1 MTFKAIVGI
10 VLGAMLANNYAL
22 EKFLG
27 AAPLLGWSAQEK
39 KITVLGVSVTVAM
52 VLTAL
57 IAGLVQTYVLD
68 ALSLGYLQT
77 LVFAAIVLIVVYAMN
92 AVAKAAFK
100 KDLGVYFPVIAL
112 NSAVL
117 GLAVNNAADA
127 LSLGESILTAL
138 GAVITSLITGYDW
151 QVAGAT
157 YVNFAMF
164 FAFATLYPDAQVLL
178 LFFIPVKI
186 KWMAILDA
194 CYFAYIIFFCAASR
208 YWIGVV
214 LPLVALLNFFVFF
227 APELG
232 RFAKREQTRTKQAAH
247 FHNAVRQTQREQQ
260 SQGYRHKCAV
270 CGRTDVTN
278 PELQFRYCSKC
289 AGYHC
294 FCSDHIFNH
303 VHFTDE
309 NP

>member
-1 MTFKAIVGI
+1 MKKLNNKIDMFCYRHPRFGI
-10 VLGAMLANNYAL
+10 PNLML
-22 EKFLG
+22 
-27 AAPLLGWSAQEK
+27 
-39 KITVLGVSVTVAM
+39 
-52 VLTAL
+52 
-57 IAGLVQTYVLD
+57 YV
-68 ALSLGYLQT
+68 
-77 LVFAAIVLIVVYAMN
+77 VV
-92 AVAKAAFK
+92 
-100 KDLGVYFPVIAL
+100 I
-112 NSAVL
+112 S
-117 GLAVNNAADA
+117 LAVWL
-127 LSLGESILTAL
+127 LSIMDSSRTLMSYFAFSPELILK
-138 GAVITSLITGYDW
+138 GQVWRLITFMFIPQDTSMWALLFFYFYYWIGSTLEREWGTARFNIFIFSGVLLTIIYGMVIYLITK
-151 QVAGAT
+151 QSASIGT
-157 YVNFAMF
+157 YYIYLSMF
-164 FAFATLYPDAQVLL
+164 FSFATLYPDTQVL
-178 LFFIPVKI
+178 FMFIIPVKI

-194 CYFAYIIFFCAASR
+194 CYFAYIIFFCAVGR
-208 YWIGVV
+208 YWIGAV

-247 FHNAVRQTQREQQ
+247 FHNTVRQTQREQQ

>member
-1 MTFKAIVGI
+1 MQDKLFSRSEGSTLNSLRRRIDRFCVLHPNFGIPNLMLYIVIGNI
-10 VLGAMLANNYAL
+10 AFY
-22 EKFLG
+22 
-27 AAPLLGWSAQEK
+27 LLSLFSTLDGGSFYSILSFSW
-39 KITVLGVSVTVAM
+39 
-52 VLTAL
+52 
-57 IAGLVQTYVLD
+57 AGLKQGQLWRL
-68 ALSLGYLQT
+68 LSFSFLPMTTSPFWL
-77 LVFAAIVLIVVYAMN
+77 LVSC
-92 AVAKAAFK
+92 
-100 KDLGVYFPVIAL
+100 YFYYWI
-112 NSAVL
+112 
-117 GLAVNNAADA
+117 
-127 LSLGESILTAL
+127 
-138 GAVITSLITGYDW
+138 GATITSLITGYDW
-151 QVAGAT
+151 QVAGAE
-157 YVNFAMF
+157 YVNLAMF

-178 LFFIPVKI
+178 FFFIPVKI

-194 CYFAYIIFFCAASR
+194 CYFAYIIFFCAVSR

-247 FHNAVRQTQREQQ
+247 FHNTVRQTQREQQ

>member
-57 IAGLVQTYVLD
+57 IAGLVQTCVLD

-138 GAVITSLITGYDW
+138 GAGLGVARPADLPADRRHSLHGAAGILRNDPTNVNPPSDPRIEGRVFLLVSFRVIGQTED
-151 QVAGAT
+151 
-157 YVNFAMF
+157 
-164 FAFATLYPDAQVLL
+164 
-178 LFFIPVKI
+178 
-186 KWMAILDA
+186 
-194 CYFAYIIFFCAASR
+194 IIHGHM
-208 YWIGVV
+208 I
-214 LPLVALLNFFVFF
+214 
-227 APELG
+227 EL
-232 RFAKREQTRTKQAAH
+232 
-247 FHNAVRQTQREQQ
+247 
-260 SQGYRHKCAV
+260 
-270 CGRTDVTN
+270 
-278 PELQFRYCSKC
+278 
-289 AGYHC
+289 
-294 FCSDHIFNH
+294 
-303 VHFTDE
+303 
-309 NP
+309 

>member
-1 MTFKAIVGI
+1 
-10 VLGAMLANNYAL
+10 ML
-22 EKFLG
+22 
-27 AAPLLGWSAQEK
+27 
-39 KITVLGVSVTVAM
+39 
-52 VLTAL
+52 
-57 IAGLVQTYVLD
+57 
-68 ALSLGYLQT
+68 
-77 LVFAAIVLIVVYAMN
+77 
-92 AVAKAAFK
+92 
-100 KDLGVYFPVIAL
+100 
-112 NSAVL
+112 
-117 GLAVNNAADA
+117 
-127 LSLGESILTAL
+127 LTAL

-157 YVNFAMF
+157 YVNLAMF

-178 LFFIPVKI
+178 FFFIPVKI

-194 CYFAYIIFFCAASR
+194 CYFAYIIFFCAVGR

-247 FHNAVRQTQREQQ
+247 FHNTVRQTQREQQ

>member
-1 MTFKAIVGI
+1 MNSLRRRIDRFCVLHPNFGIPNLMLYIVVGNI
-10 VLGAMLANNYAL
+10 AFY
-22 EKFLG
+22 
-27 AAPLLGWSAQEK
+27 LLSLFSTLDGGSFYSILSFSW
-39 KITVLGVSVTVAM
+39 
-52 VLTAL
+52 
-57 IAGLVQTYVLD
+57 AGLKQGQLWRLLSFSFLPTDTRPFWLLVSCYFYYWIGSTLEREWGTAKFTIYYLSGVL
-68 ALSLGYLQT
+68 
-77 LVFAAIVLIVVYAMN
+77 
-92 AVAKAAFK
+92 
-100 KDLGVYFPVIAL
+100 
-112 NSAVL
+112 
-117 GLAVNNAADA
+117 
-127 LSLGESILTAL
+127 LTAL

-178 LFFIPVKI
+178 FFFIPVKI

-194 CYFAYIIFFCAASR
+194 CYFAYIIFFCAVSR

-247 FHNAVRQTQREQQ
+247 FHNTVRQTQREQQ

>member
-1 MTFKAIVGI
+1 MQQWLDRFCARHPRLGIPGLMRYIVIGNVLVYLLDMFSKSGYAMGTGLLGFSASAILQGQVWRLVTFIFVPASSHNIFFFLVTLYFYYFIG
-10 VLGAMLANNYAL
+10 NAL
-22 EKFLG
+22 ENEWGANKFTIFYLF
-27 AAPLLGWSAQEK
+27 
-39 KITVLGVSVTVAM
+39 GVILNIAVGFLVG
-52 VLTAL
+52 TA
-57 IAGLVQTYVLD
+57 
-68 ALSLGYLQT
+68 SM
-77 LVFAAIVLIVVYAMN
+77 F
-92 AVAKAAFK
+92 
-100 KDLGVYFPVIAL
+100 
-112 NSAVL
+112 
-117 GLAVNNAADA
+117 
-127 LSLGESILTAL
+127 
-138 GAVITSLITGYDW
+138 
-151 QVAGAT
+151 
-157 YVNFAMF
+157 YVNMSMF

-178 LFFIPVKI
+178 FFFIPVKI

-194 CYFAYIIFFCAASR
+194 CYFAYIIFFCAVSR

-247 FHNAVRQTQREQQ
+247 FHNTVRQTQREQQ

>member
-1 MTFKAIVGI
+1 MNSLRRRIDRFCVLHPNFGIPNLMLYIVVG
-10 VLGAMLANNYAL
+10 N
-22 EKFLG
+22 
-27 AAPLLGWSAQEK
+27 
-39 KITVLGVSVTVAM
+39 
-52 VLTAL
+52 
-57 IAGLVQTYVLD
+57 IAFYL
-68 ALSLGYLQT
+68 LSLFST
-77 LVFAAIVLIVVYAMN
+77 LDGGSFYSILSGVL
-92 AVAKAAFK
+92 
-100 KDLGVYFPVIAL
+100 
-112 NSAVL
+112 
-117 GLAVNNAADA
+117 
-127 LSLGESILTAL
+127 LTAL

-178 LFFIPVKI
+178 FFFIPVKI

-194 CYFAYIIFFCAASR
+194 CYFAYIIFFCAVSR

-232 RFAKREQTRTKQAAH
+232 RFVKREQTRTKQAAH
-247 FHNAVRQTQREQQ
+247 FHNTVRQTQREQQ

>member
-1 MTFKAIVGI
+1 MRITLSDHFTYQKLLRFTMPSIVMMI
-10 VLGAMLANNYAL
+10 
-22 EKFLG
+22 
-27 AAPLLGWSAQEK
+27 
-39 KITVLGVSVTVAM
+39 
-52 VLTAL
+52 
-57 IAGLVQTYVLD
+57 
-68 ALSLGYLQT
+68 
-77 LVFAAIVLIVVYAMN
+77 
-92 AVAKAAFK
+92 
-100 KDLGVYFPVIAL
+100 
-112 NSAVL
+112 
-117 GLAVNNAADA
+117 
-127 LSLGESILTAL
+127 
-138 GAVITSLITGYDW
+138 ITSVYSIVDG
-151 QVAGAT
+151 
-157 YVNFAMF
+157 F
-164 FAFATLYPDAQVLL
+164 FVSNCVGKNAFATLYPDAQVLL
-178 LFFIPVKI
+178 FFFIPVKI

-194 CYFAYIIFFCAASR
+194 CYFAYIIFFCAVSR

>member
-1 MTFKAIVGI
+1 M
-10 VLGAMLANNYAL
+10 
-22 EKFLG
+22 
-27 AAPLLGWSAQEK
+27 K
-39 KITVLGVSVTVAM
+39 KIYDGVQRFCAAHPRFGISNLMRVIVAGN
-52 VLTAL
+52 VA
-57 IAGLVQTYVLD
+57 VYVLMLLTQSND
-68 ALSLGYLQT
+68 
-77 LVFAAIVLIVVYAMN
+77 VN
-92 AVAKAAFK
+92 
-100 KDLGVYFPVIAL
+100 AL
-112 NSAVL
+112 NFLTFNLHALLRGEVWRLVTFVFVPAYSSPFSLLISLYFYYWIGSTLEREWGTAKFTIYYLSGVL
-117 GLAVNNAADA
+117 
-127 LSLGESILTAL
+127 LTAL
-138 GAVITSLITGYDW
+138 GATITSLITGYDW
-151 QVAGAT
+151 QVAGAE
-157 YVNFAMF
+157 YVNLAMF

-178 LFFIPVKI
+178 FFFIPVKI

-194 CYFAYIIFFCAASR
+194 CYFAYIIFFCVASR

-247 FHNAVRQTQREQQ
+247 FHNTVRQTQREQQ